1 MNREI
6 NWEIPRQLI
15 AKRLRPYSI
24 LTAWLTPDM
33 PRPESQEI
41 TNKIAQVRE
50 NKAELEQLLKQINAN
65 N

>member
-15 AKRLRPYSI
+15 AMRLRSYSI
-24 LTAWLTPDM
+24 ITAWLTPDM